1 MFSDSFLTD
10 ILTSVKTIALV
21 GASDKADRPS
31 NEVMHF
37 LQNQGFRILPVNP
50 RLTGEVIHGETVFAT
65 LEDIEEPVDMVDVFL
80 NASLVEPIA
89 ESAVRIGAKVFWT
102 QKGVINEAAN
112 QIAESAGLKVVYGIC
127 PKEELPRLGLM
138 K

>member
-1 MFSDSFLTD
+1 MFSDADIKD
-10 ILTSVKTIALV
+10 ILSTVKTIALV
-21 GASDKADRPS
+21 GASDKEDRPS

-37 LQNQGFRILPVNP
+37 LQRQGYRILPVNP
-50 RLTGEVIHGETVFAT
+50 RLAGTVIHGEPVFAE
-65 LEDIEEPVDMVDVFL
+65 LEDITEPVDMVDVFL

-102 QKGVINEAAN
+102 QKGVINETAN
-112 QIAESAGLKVVYGIC
+112 HTAKAAGLKVVYNRC
-127 PKEELPRLGLM
+127 PKEELPRLGML